1 MPNYNDIIHLPHH
14 VSKKRPQMPL
24 SQRASIFAPFSAL
37 TGYED
42 QIKETDRITTRKI
55 ELTEE
60 EKEILNRKLQM
71 IQTCGKKNPNVK
83 ITYFVPD
90 EKKSGGA
97 YRTVIGRIKKMDEH
111 LKEIILTSRQKISIN
126 DMLDVMIVE
135 SN

>member
-1 MPNYNDIIHLPHH
+1 MPNYEDIIHLPHH
-14 VSKKRPQMPL
+14 ISKKRLQMPL
-24 SQRASIFAPFSAL
+24 SQRAAIFAPFSAL